1 LWLVAGGW
9 WLNQQPTTNN
19 HQLADVNFSLPPC
32 RIAKRMLDF
41 QHMLKIQQLSRR
53 EREMM
58 NIIFEKGKATATEV
72 MEAMAEPPSYSAVRA
87 TLRVLEQKGHL
98 KHQHDGTRYVYLPT
112 VNRERVRLSALDQLL
127 TTFFDGSAAN
137 VVATLIERQKG
148 NMSDEELDQL
158 ASMIEQARKEGR

>member
-1 LWLVAGGW
+1 
-9 WLNQQPTTNN
+9 
-19 HQLADVNFSLPPC
+19 
-32 RIAKRMLDF
+32 
-41 QHMLKIQQLSRR
+41 MLKIQQLSRR

-158 ASMIEQARKEGR
+158 ATMIEQARKEGR

>member
-1 LWLVAGGW
+1 
-9 WLNQQPTTNN
+9 
-19 HQLADVNFSLPPC
+19 
-32 RIAKRMLDF
+32 MLDF
-41 QHMLKIQQLSRR
+41 QHMLKTQQQDTLSRR

-58 NIIFEKGKATATEV
+58 NIIFTRGRATATEV
-72 MEAMAEPPSYSAVRA
+72 MEGMAEPPSYSAVRA

-98 KHQHDGTRYVYLPT
+98 KHQHDGTRYVYIPT

-148 NMSDEELDQL
+148 NMTNEELDRLSQL
-158 ASMIEQARKEGR
+158 IGDARKEGR

>member
-1 LWLVAGGW
+1 M
-9 WLNQQPTTNN
+9 PKTET
-19 HQLADVNFSLPPC
+19 
-32 RIAKRMLDF
+32 
-41 QHMLKIQQLSRR
+41 LSRR

-58 NIIFEKGKATATEV
+58 NIIFARGRATATEV
-72 MEAMAEPPSYSAVRA
+72 LEAMDDPPSYSAVRA

-127 TTFFDGSAAN
+127 ATFFDGSAAN

-148 NMSDEELDQL
+148 KMSDEELDRLQTL
-158 ASMIEQARKEGR
+158 IAEARKEGR